1 VLATVDKRGAR
12 PQGWVQTSRQSMH
25 GAPGRKVRCSRCWQP
40 STDEVPDRKAGC
52 RRVGSRLHGA
62 SRKARRLSVSTGSFE
77 NQPRG
82 SVMGTDSLV
91 AVSTVTQQSIA
102 GAVHVRLAVQCT
114 PRSYLSPGRK
124 GGVRGS
130 RAWHAG
136 LRPSVENCRN
146 RARRAQSYG
155 AAPRGSSSR
164 RYRTASRFVAG
175 LSSYDLWC
183 TGYWVARPC

>member
-25 GAPGRKVRCSRCWQP
+25 GAPSRKVRCSRCWQP

-124 GGVRGS
+124 GGVRVHERGTQGFGPVLKTAVIVPAELKAMALLLGAV
-130 RAWHAG
+130 RLDDTV
-136 LRPSVENCRN
+136 LRPDS
-146 RARRAQSYG
+146 
-155 AAPRGSSSR
+155 
-164 RYRTASRFVAG
+164 
-175 LSSYDLWC
+175 
-183 TGYWVARPC
+183 